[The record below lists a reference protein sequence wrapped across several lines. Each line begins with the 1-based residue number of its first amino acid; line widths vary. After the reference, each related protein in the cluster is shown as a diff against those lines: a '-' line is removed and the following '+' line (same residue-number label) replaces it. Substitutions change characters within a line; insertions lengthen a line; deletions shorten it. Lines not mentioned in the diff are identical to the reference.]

1 MSTFKK
7 TVFKGVVWNLFNTV
21 GKFAIRF
28 VFAVA
33 ITRILTPRDYGL
45 VAYTGLFLAVAAWLS
60 EGGFGSALIQ
70 KKDASEIDYSTA
82 FYFNFSF
89 STLFFI
95 LYFFTA
101 PVVAEFFDEP
111 ELTAVLRV
119 LSLTL
124 IFNSLCYIHQIK
136 LVKSIDFK
144 RQAVINI
151 SSSLVAGIAG
161 LSLAILHY
169 GYWALIVQTLGGSI
183 LTMLGIWYAVKWKP
197 MLKFSIDSFRE
208 QFKFGY
214 KVFIQ
219 GLLESVFREIH
230 STVIGKTY
238 KTTALGNYSRG
249 QKFYDL
255 FIVETG
261 FAVNQVLY
269 PSMVKKTEE
278 PDQHK
283 KAYAKTYNILFF
295 IAAPLSL
302 FMFLL
307 AKPIA
312 LVLLTEKWI
321 GAVPFMKL
329 YFLAGF
335 IYTLVHF
342 NSITIL
348 SSNRAGLYLKMD
360 IVRNV
365 LMAIALA
372 ATFRYGI
379 ETIIVG
385 WLIVYYIFYIVYEVK
400 MYQLQYFEEAKYSKM
415 FQVLVGLLPL
425 FIFYQASAYL
435 ISNQLVLLLLNVAA
449 QPILYFLTMRY
460 SGFSIYKE
468 FSNTLKP
475 LLPERIRYI
484 L

>member
-1 MSTFKK
+1 MSTFNK

-21 GKFAIRF
+21 GKFAVRF

-45 VAYTGLFLAVAAWLS
+45 VAYTGLFLAIASWLS

-70 KKDASEIDYSTA
+70 KKDATEIDFSTG
-82 FYFNFSF
+82 FYFNCLV
-89 STLFFI
+89 STFFFI
-95 LYFFTA
+95 LYFFSA
-101 PVVAEFFDEP
+101 PLIAAFFNEP
-111 ELTAVLRV
+111 ELIGVIRV

-144 RQAVINI
+144 KQAVINF
-151 SSSLVAGIAG
+151 STSLIAGVAG
-161 LSLAILHY
+161 LSLAIFGY
-169 GYWALIVQTLGGSI
+169 GYWALIVQTLGGAV
-183 LTMLGIWYAVKWKP
+183 LNMLGIWFAVKWKP
-197 MLKFSIDSFRE
+197 LLKFSIDSFQE

-214 KVFIQ
+214 KVFTQ

-238 KTTALGNYSRG
+238 KTTLLGNYSRG

-261 FAVNQVLY
+261 FAINQVLY
-269 PSMVKKTEE
+269 PSMVKKTGER
-278 PDQHK
+278 DQHR

-302 FMFLL
+302 ILFLL
-307 AKPIA
+307 AEPIA
-312 LVLLTEKWI
+312 LVLLTDKWI

-335 IYTLVHF
+335 IYMLVYF
-342 NSITIL
+342 NSITVL
-348 SSNRAGLYLKMD
+348 SSNRAGLYLRMD
-360 IVRNV
+360 IIRNV

-372 ATFRYGI
+372 TTYQWGI
-379 ETIIVG
+379 QAIIIG
-385 WLIVYYIFYIVYEVK
+385 WLVVYYIFYIVYEIK
-400 MYQLQYFEEAKYSKM
+400 MYQLGYFEDAKYIKM
-415 FQVLVGLLPL
+415 FQVLIGLLPSLL
-425 FIFYQASAYL
+425 FYEASAYL
-435 ISNQLVLLLLNVAA
+435 ISDPLYLLILNVFVL
-449 QPILYFLTMRY
+449 PVLYLLTMRF
-460 SGFSIYKE
+460 SGFSVYE
-468 FSNTLKP
+468 QFSNTLKP
-475 LLPERIRYI
+475 LLPERIRFV